1 MQLLIAA
8 IIGITVTQ
16 PPLVDQAGDESWTA
30 PGYTVEEIVSINPLD
45 YGEPIRRAGDQACI
59 SCQMFFV
66 DTDQG
71 EKWRIVIVFR
81 DKVTVLQED
90 EEQRDIPLTCTP
102 QGAIYSRGGRYMLV
116 QGSLNSQPY
125 DELISIDSGE
135 VTPYLFR
142 QQTGWGG
149 YVFVCDNGS
158 TARSSYGQMF
168 RSDPGRIQIIDSDL
182 NVLMDWEDQ
191 TTGTMEG
198 SRNPIHLYNNG
209 SIGVAA
215 DGSLFLRSF
224 SPADERTAYVT
235 AYDADG
241 DILWESSDCPYMLIT
256 SDGEYLLLA
265 DGSDI
270 ITMDA
275 STGELLQTYTREEGG
290 LNAPTCSPTGHAWAV
305 QLRHGLESGL
315 IWGTD
320 PSRDNDMR
328 VLSYFSE
335 EWDHVNPYR
344 VSELGY
350 VLGTTTALEPSGY
363 QHWFKRFALVSSN
376 GSIVWI
382 STVYDYD
389 SGSFEAHGCNLNHE
403 PELGAI
409 PCAIQTDGIRF
420 AYSDYEMLRVFAVDG
435 GGE

>member
-1 MQLLIAA
+1 MHVLMLAL
-8 IIGITVTQ
+8 IGITVTQ
-16 PPLVDQAGDESWTA
+16 PPLVDQAGDGSWTA
-30 PGYTVEEIVSINPLD
+30 PGYTVEEIVTINPLD
-45 YGEPIRRAGDQACI
+45 YGEPIGWAGEQACI

-66 DTDQG
+66 ETDQG

-168 RSDPGRIQIIDSDL
+168 RSDPGRIQMIDSDL

-198 SRNPIHLYNNG
+198 TRNPIHLHNHG

-215 DGSLFLRSF
+215 NGSLFLRSF
-224 SPADERTAYVT
+224 SPADERTVYVT
-235 AYDADG
+235 AYDGDG
-241 DILWESSDCPYMLIT
+241 NILWESSDCLYMLIT
-256 SDGEYLLLA
+256 SDGEYLILA
-265 DGSDI
+265 DGYDI

-275 STGELLQTYTREEGG
+275 STGEILQNYTREEGG

-305 QLRHGLESGL
+305 QLRDGLA
-315 IWGTD
+315 WGIKPSD
-320 PSRDNDMR
+320 PDNMNS
-328 VLSYFSE
+328 LSYTSVN
-335 EWDHVNPYR
+335 WGHINPYR
-344 VSELGY
+344 ISKQGY
-350 VLGTTTALEPSGY
+350 VLGTGTARPPSGY
-363 QHWFKRFALVSSN
+363 PHHVKRFILVSN
-376 GSIVWI
+376 RGDIVWI
-382 STVYDYD
+382 SSVF
-389 SGSFEAHGCNLNHE
+389 SLGSNPLRVHSCNYNHE
-403 PELGAI
+403 LELGGI
-409 PCAIQTDGIRF
+409 PCALQSDGMRF
-420 AYSDYEMLRVFAVDG
+420 AYSDYEMLRIFSVEEGD
-435 GGE
+435 EE